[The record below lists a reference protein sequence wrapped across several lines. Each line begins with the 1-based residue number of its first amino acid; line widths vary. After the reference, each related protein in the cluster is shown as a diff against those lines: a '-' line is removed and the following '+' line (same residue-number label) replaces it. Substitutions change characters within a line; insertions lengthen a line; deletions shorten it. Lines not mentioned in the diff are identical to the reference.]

1 MEDEGTEGIPELNP
15 VAEKPR
21 LKSSRKRSIT
31 IFIIVSLLNAALLG
45 LLWSQLLTPAHN
57 DNTSQA
63 SVSPLVGKPAP
74 NFTLAALNIHSA
86 STISL
91 ASFKGKA
98 VIINVWNSTC
108 APCVQEAPLL
118 QSEWQRVQR
127 QGQGVVFLGMDFQD
141 LRSDGLSFLQKY
153 GITYPN
159 VLDASGSV
167 AISYGVTGTPETI
180 FIDQRGVV
188 VQKVIGELT
197 AQTLESNL
205 KQVISSR

>member
-1 MEDEGTEGIPELNP
+1 MEAEGIPP
-15 VAEKPR
+15 VNVAAEKPGR
-21 LKSSRKRSIT
+21 KSTRKRSIT
-31 IFIIVSLLNAALLG
+31 IFIVVSLLNVALLG

-57 DNTSQA
+57 ANTSQGG
-63 SVSPLVGKPAP
+63 VSPLVGKPAP
-74 NFTLAALNIHSA
+74 NFTLAALNARSA

-91 ASFKGKA
+91 ASFKGKS
-98 VIINVWNSTC
+98 VVINVWNSTC

-118 QSEWQRVQR
+118 QTEWLRMQA
-127 QGQGVVFLGMDFQD
+127 QGRAVVFLGMDFQD
-141 LRSDGLSFLQKY
+141 ARSDGLSFLQKY

-180 FIDQRGVV
+180 FIDRRGVV

-205 KQVISSR
+205 KLVS

>member
-1 MEDEGTEGIPELNP
+1 MEAQGSEGIPP
-15 VAEKPR
+15 VNVVEKPGR
-21 LKSSRKRSIT
+21 KNSRKRSIT
-31 IFIIVSLLNAALLG
+31 IFIVVSLLNVALLG

-57 DNTSQA
+57 TATSQG

-74 NFTLAALNIHSA
+74 DFTLAALNAKSA

-91 ASFKGKA
+91 TSFKGRP
-98 VIINVWNSTC
+98 VVINVWNSTC
-108 APCVQEAPLL
+108 APCVAETPLL
-118 QSEWQRVQR
+118 QSVWQRVQS
-127 QGQGVVFLGMDFQD
+127 QGQGVVFLGIDFQD
-141 LRSDGLSFLQKY
+141 ARSDGLSFLQKY

-180 FIDQRGVV
+180 FINRQGVV

-197 AQTLESNL
+197 AQTLQSNL
-205 KQVISSR
+205 QLVSR

>member
-1 MEDEGTEGIPELNP
+1 
-15 VAEKPR
+15 
-21 LKSSRKRSIT
+21 
-31 IFIIVSLLNAALLG
+31 VSLLNVALLG

-57 DNTSQA
+57 ADTSQQ

-74 NFTLAALNIHSA
+74 NFTLAALNARSA

-91 ASFKGKA
+91 ASFKGRP
-98 VIINVWNSTC
+98 VVINVWNSTC

-118 QSEWQRVQR
+118 QSQWQRVQN
-127 QGQGVVFLGMDFQD
+127 QGQGVVFLGIDFQD
-141 LRSDGLSFLQKY
+141 ARSDGLSFLQKY

-180 FIDQRGVV
+180 FIDRRGVV

-197 AQTLESNL
+197 AQTLESTL
-205 KQVISSR
+205 QLVFR

>member
-1 MEDEGTEGIPELNP
+1 MEAEGVPSVNT
-15 VAEKPR
+15 ADEKPGR
-21 LKSSRKRSIT
+21 KSSRKRSIT
-31 IFIIVSLLNAALLG
+31 IFIVVSLLNVALLG

-57 DNTSQA
+57 TNTSQA
-63 SVSPLVGKPAP
+63 GVSPLVGKPAP
-74 NFTLAALNIHSA
+74 DFTLAALSTHSA
-86 STISL
+86 SATSL
-91 ASFKGKA
+91 ASFKGKP
-98 VIINVWNSTC
+98 VVINVWNSTC

-118 QSEWQRVQR
+118 QTEWQRVQA
-127 QGQGVVFLGMDFQD
+127 QGQAVVFLGIDFQD
-141 LRSDGLSFLQKY
+141 ARSDGLSFLQKY

-180 FIDQRGVV
+180 FIDRRGMV

-205 KQVISSR
+205 QLLSR